1 MLYLTGYLNIIYCY
15 IEPKPNP
22 NPNLNPNPVPI
33 PTGDMT
39 SQSFIKTDKT
49 APIYSV

>member
-1 MLYLTGYLNIIYCY
+1 MIYLTGYLNIKYGY
-15 IEPKPNP
+15 IGTNPNP
-22 NPNLNPNPVPI
+22 NPNLNHVPN

-39 SQSFIKTDKT
+39 SQFFIKTDKA